1 MAVPAHDDRD
11 FEFAKKFKIPVICIL
26 SPDVS
31 DEKQKRRTRAK
42 SDEGRSE
49 KLCDSD
55 PFGDCEGAGN
65 QRKAEN
71 GF

>member
-1 MAVPAHDDRD
+1 MTFSHSAEYQNV
-11 FEFAKKFKIPVICIL
+11 AKDKY
-26 SPDVS
+26 
-31 DEKQKRRTRAK
+31 EKQKRRTRAK